1 MLRDIENG
9 KSEKNQFEK
18 ELLTGLNMLNYR
30 EYYDLITRVPKIDRE
45 IGILTKKNFELEEKI
60 TFFL

>member
-1 MLRDIENG
+1 
-9 KSEKNQFEK
+9 
-18 ELLTGLNMLNYR
+18 MLNYR